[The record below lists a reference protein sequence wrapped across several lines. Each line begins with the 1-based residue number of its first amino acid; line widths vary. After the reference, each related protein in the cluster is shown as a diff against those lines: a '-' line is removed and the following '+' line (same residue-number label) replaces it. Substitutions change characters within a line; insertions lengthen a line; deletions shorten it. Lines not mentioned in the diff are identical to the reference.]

1 MEAAS
6 AEARLSAPAQPALS
20 PAQRRWARHL
30 AGVAVFLMLWEVA
43 GKAFGAGLIAPPS
56 EVLPEFVTMWGDGRL
71 PGIVANSLQQMLAGY
86 VLACGIGMPLGVA
99 MGRFPVL
106 GALVQPWLSMLIVTS
121 VASLIPLFILA
132 FGTGFEFRVLVVFA
146 SAVFYVTLVSY
157 EGARE
162 LERRWVDVGRSFGAN
177 GLQRFR
183 KIVLPALFPY
193 LLTGAR
199 IGLGQSLRGMIVA
212 ELFVIVGIGG
222 LIHNA
227 GMEISTA
234 RYLALLVLLM
244 AIALIA
250 NEILRWAGR
259 RLAPWYEPSKRLG

>member
-1 MEAAS
+1 METVSPKTRVS
-6 AEARLSAPAQPALS
+6 AGLS
-20 PAQRRWARHL
+20 PVQRRWSRHVGG
-30 AGVAVFLMLWEVA
+30 AATFLILWESA
-43 GKAFGAGLIAPPS
+43 GAAFGAGQLAPPS
-56 EVLPEFVTMWGDGRL
+56 DVLPEFIAMWGDERL
-71 PGIVANSLQQMLAGY
+71 PGVIANSLQQMLVGY
-86 VLACGIGMPLGVA
+86 VLACGIGMPLGIA
-99 MGRFPVL
+99 MGRIPVL
-106 GALVQPWLSMLIVTS
+106 GALVHPWLSMLIVTS

-132 FGTGFEFRVLVVFA
+132 VGTGFEFRVLVVFA
-146 SAVFYVTLVSY
+146 SAVFYVVLVSY

-162 LERRWVDVGRSFGAN
+162 LERRWVDVGRSFLAN
-177 GLQRFR
+177 GPQRFV
-183 KIVLPALFPY
+183 KIALPALFPY

-227 GMEISTA
+227 ATEISTA

-250 NEILRWAGR
+250 NEILRWAAR
-259 RLAPWYEPSKRLG
+259 KLAPWYEGSKRFN

>member
-1 MEAAS
+1 MEAVS
-6 AEARLSAPAQPALS
+6 AKARLSARPGLS
-20 PAQRRWARHL
+20 PVQRRWARHL
-30 AGVAVFLMLWEVA
+30 SGVAIFLLLWEAV
-43 GKAFGAGLIAPPS
+43 GVAFGAGQIAPPS
-56 EVLPEFVTMWGDGRL
+56 QVLPEFVTMWGDERL
-71 PGIVANSLQQMLAGY
+71 PGVIANSLQQMLVGY
-86 VLACGIGMPLGVA
+86 VLACGIGMPLGIA
-99 MGRFPVL
+99 MGRFPVV
-106 GALVQPWLSMLIVTS
+106 GALMYPWLSMLIVTS

-146 SAVFYVTLVSY
+146 SAVFYVILVSY

-162 LERRWVDVGRSFGAN
+162 LERRWIDVGRSFSAN
-177 GLQRFR
+177 GPQRFF

-244 AIALIA
+244 AIALVA

-259 RLAPWYEPSKRLG
+259 RLAPWYEPSKRLR